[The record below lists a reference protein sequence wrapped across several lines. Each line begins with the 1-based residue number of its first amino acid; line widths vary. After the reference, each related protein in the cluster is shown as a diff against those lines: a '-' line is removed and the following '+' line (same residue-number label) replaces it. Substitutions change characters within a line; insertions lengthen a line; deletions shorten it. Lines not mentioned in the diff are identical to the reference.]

1 MNSYNFPHKTVNLK
15 RVCYIS
21 TAASN
26 NDETAV
32 QKIAEQAEAANKAK
46 DITGLLLFNG
56 VNFWQIIEGPTE
68 AVDNLMEKINSDRRH
83 AGIIVRFSET
93 SSGRWFEKWSLSYK
107 KTSKSAAESLINLTI
122 PSRVKA
128 EAESFMNLSQ
138 RV

>member
-26 NDETAV
+26 IDENSGL
-32 QKIAEQAEAANKAK
+32 KIAEQAEAANKSQ

-68 AVDNLMEKINSDRRH
+68 AVDNLMEKIRRH
-83 AGIIVRFSET
+83 TGIIMRFSET
-93 SSGRWFEKWSLSYK
+93 SIGRWFENWSLSYK
-107 KTSKSAAESLINLTI
+107 KTSKTAAESLISLTI

-128 EAESFMNLSQ
+128 EAELFMNLSQ